1 MGLACCVT
9 DRADVRCG
17 CGMLVGGGTVPMTAR
32 RGCDLAGAGRRAGL
46 CVGPVPVPG
55 GQAVRVARAAIR
67 CQAATPVTPP
77 RTRRQAGPW
86 RDER

>member
-32 RGCDLAGAGRRAGL
+32 RGCDLAAAGRRAGL
-46 CVGPVPVPG
+46 ASARCRYR
-55 GQAVRVARAAIR
+55 AVRPSGLHWPPSGARL
-67 CQAATPVTPP
+67 QHQLPLP

>member
-17 CGMLVGGGTVPMTAR
+17 CGVLVGGGTVPMTAR
-32 RGCDLAGAGRRAGL
+32 RGCDLAGAWPACWT

-55 GQAVRVARAAIR
+55 GQAVRVALAAIR
-67 CQAATPVTPP
+67 CQAATPVTPSP
-77 RTRRQAGPW
+77 DEAPGRTLAG
-86 RDER
+86 